1 MTSTTT
7 APPTAARVLPF
18 HQVPSACPTPDV
30 ATANRV
36 DPFYAGL
43 WATGSQASWLSVEQ
57 AHAQQRE
64 GLGRLPA
71 HLDADRKTALDR
83 LTGPAL
89 PKRLNAMGAL
99 DMWRTLTGE
108 QAAALTGDVE
118 LAGKA
123 RTWTDLFASGVA
135 DTGIFSNGLFNTQGT
150 ARGTL
155 YRPSRTTVFQ
165 QKVRP
170 HLTYPEM
177 VSVTGGYPWESGSQF
192 DRHNL
197 LAVELGLRTA
207 EWCPGVGTVLGEKL
221 SGFDLL
227 SHTGASDFTIGGSQ
241 AAADVTVV
249 REDGLR
255 IAVEV
260 TASTGPS
267 FDAKV
272 ERWAKLIAKH
282 RLADT
287 GIVVVFVV
295 APRPDKHVQV
305 KEVAVAV
312 RKAVAKASR
321 AYPGVNFDRTADRM
335 FVAEW
340 TSWFPEPRH
349 VDRSFLTLA
358 AYKPSGPA
366 DQLWKPALLLE
377 PRVVPFTP
385 NNPDTAQAI
394 LRNASMLRG
403 VPHWLRRKDTP
414 PLWPQKVSELGY
426 PGIPVPAAS
435 RPETYKGKP
444 LGQGHGVSGATKPPK
459 RLRSAI

>member
-1 MTSTTT
+1 VTIT
-7 APPTAARVLPF
+7 ATAPTAARVVPF
-18 HQVPSACPTPDV
+18 NQVPSACPTPDV

-71 HLDADRKTALDR
+71 HLDVDRKTALER

-123 RTWTDLFASGVA
+123 RTWTDLFAAGVA

-227 SHTGASDFTIGGSQ
+227 SHTGAPDHSVGGTQ

-260 TASTGPS
+260 TASTGAS
-267 FDAKV
+267 FEAKV
-272 ERWAKLIAKH
+272 ERWAKLLAKH
-282 RLADT
+282 RLADS

-312 RKAVAKASR
+312 RKAVAKATR

-349 VDRSFLTLA
+349 VDRSFLALA

-385 NNPDTAQAI
+385 TSPDTATAI

-426 PGIPVPAAS
+426 PGIPVPTAS

-459 RLRSAI
+459 RLRSTV